1 MPLWIVKNLMQYF
14 YFIGH
19 NVTVSSK
26 LIDYLIEMS
35 TELPPILFDI
45 ELDYTK

>member
-1 MPLWIVKNLMQYF
+1 MNSENFTAILLF
-14 YFIGH
+14 YRSQCH
-19 NVTVSSK
+19 TVSSQR
-26 LIDYLIEMS
+26 IDNLIEMS